1 MSTLAHTLRRETRVI
16 FSLKTQPL
24 WVRILKWALMLALI
38 VRYHDKA
45 WFWPVAAITFALS
58 LGVHF
63 LYRWKT
69 RIWTQPWGGW
79 KDLEAG
85 RL

>member
-1 MSTLAHTLRRETRVI
+1 MSTLAHTLRREIRVM
-16 FSLKTQPL
+16 FSLKVQSL
-24 WVRILKWALMLALI
+24 RVRILKWAVMLALI

-45 WFWPVAAITFALS
+45 WFWPVAAITFSLS

-63 LYRWKT
+63 LYRCKT
-69 RIWTQPWGGW
+69 CAWTRPWGGW
-79 KDLEAG
+79 RDLDAG